1 MKALRIALGTPPR
14 LEVVDLPHPQPG
26 SRQALVRVRSAGV
39 NRADLL
45 QARGLYP
52 PPHDAPAD
60 IPGLEFNGV
69 VESVGPHCSRV
80 SEQQRVFGICSG
92 GAHAQ
97 YIVSREELLM
107 QVPDSFD
114 DVHAAAVP
122 EAYITAHDALVT
134 QSAMQSG
141 EHVLIHAVG
150 SSVGLAAVDIALA
163 WGCVASGTS
172 RSRHKLDK
180 VRDIVKSRPP
190 SASGAGVFCLPDT
203 FEEEILKATAGGGA
217 DIILDPVG
225 GDYFERNLNSLAL
238 RGRLVIIATL
248 GGAAVKLPLS
258 VLMHKRLRLIGTMLR
273 TRPLEEKAAATLAF
287 EREVLPKL
295 TSGELTPIVDRTYPL
310 EEAAA
315 AYAYMEQN
323 KNFGKVVLTMG

>member
-1 MKALRIALGTPPR
+1 
-14 LEVVDLPHPQPG
+14 
-26 SRQALVRVRSAGV
+26 
-39 NRADLL
+39 
-45 QARGLYP
+45 
-52 PPHDAPAD
+52 
-60 IPGLEFNGV
+60 
-69 VESVGPHCSRV
+69 
-80 SEQQRVFGICSG
+80 
-92 GAHAQ
+92 
-97 YIVSREELLM
+97 
-107 QVPDSFD
+107 
-114 DVHAAAVP
+114 
-122 EAYITAHDALVT
+122 
-134 QSAMQSG
+134 
-141 EHVLIHAVG
+141 
-150 SSVGLAAVDIALA
+150 
-163 WGCVASGTS
+163 
-172 RSRHKLDK
+172 
-180 VRDIVKSRPP
+180 
-190 SASGAGVFCLPDT
+190 LPDT